1 MKKITKI
8 LALMLVLTMGACMF
22 TGCSAES
29 EVQGVVED
37 YLDAVFD
44 GDLEDAIELVNDG
57 ELKDA
62 MTETHKRIQKDSE
75 YKEEYLDDVEGIE
88 YEIKDVKVDGKEA
101 EVEIELT
108 DDDDSRTMHL
118 KLKKIDGDWLIVG
131 GRV

>member
-1 MKKITKI
+1 MTSSSVLESRFPVGSSARIIAGELTKA
-8 LALMLVLTMGACMF
+8 LAM
-22 TGCSAES
+22 
-29 EVQGVVED
+29 
-37 YLDAVFD
+37 
-44 GDLEDAIELVNDG
+44 ELVNDG